1 MNNSIFNIAVLIDGD
16 NAQAKIIK
24 EIIEE
29 VSKYGKVTI
38 RRIYGDWTTPQMNS
52 WKDILN
58 NYSISPIQKFNY
70 TTGKNSTDSSLI
82 IDAMDI
88 LHGSSVQGF
97 CIVSSDSDYTGLAK
111 RIREEGLFVMG
122 IGRKSTPIAF
132 VNSCE
137 IFTFTENLYPEN
149 EIDTTKKEKVKEKAE
164 SKSQE
169 KEKAKSKTESKSEG
183 KAEAKNGSSSKSQ
196 SYGKAESYSKSDAN
210 GKAESDRKL
219 DANSS
224 AETNGKSETS
234 DKDKSSAQ
242 LDIRLINKAF
252 EISIN
257 EEEEAYISTVGT
269 SLRKLD
275 PSFDSRTY
283 GFKTLTKLFESLD
296 KYTVVK
302 NVVNGLNHPL
312 VKLK

>member
-1 MNNSIFNIAVLIDGD
+1 MTESKFNIAVLIDGD
-16 NAQAKIIK
+16 NAQAKLIK

-52 WKDILN
+52 WKEIIN
-58 NYSISPIQKFNY
+58 QFSINPIQKFSY

-88 LHGSSVQGF
+88 LHSKSVDGF

-137 IFTFTENLYPEN
+137 IFTYSENLSIDTEQAIKNIEN
-149 EIDTTKKEKVKEKAE
+149 KTTKKANKTTTL
-164 SKSQE
+164 
-169 KEKAKSKTESKSEG
+169 KTET
-183 KAEAKNGSSSKSQ
+183 
-196 SYGKAESYSKSDAN
+196 
-210 GKAESDRKL
+210 
-219 DANSS
+219 ANSF
-224 AETNGKSETS
+224 
-234 DKDKSSAQ
+234 Q
-242 LDIRLINKAF
+242 DINISIIDKAF

-257 EEEEAYISTVGT
+257 DDEETYISKVGL
-269 SLRKLD
+269 SLRKID
-275 PSFDSRTY
+275 PSFDTRTY
-283 GFKTLTKLFESLD
+283 GFKTLSQLFEKID
-296 KYTVVK
+296 KYKVIK
-302 NVVNGLNHPL
+302 NEVNGLNHPL
-312 VKLK
+312 VRLK